1 MRVRLT
7 PRAAS
12 LALAAGLY
20 VGVAAAIGVGP
31 KVSAQDAGADDTAEA
46 SYPTTNNPEVHGE
59 WLVRCSGEDDVASV
73 CEAYRNLFLTD
84 SEQRLLHI
92 AVGHGAEENAAVAI
106 LIAPLG
112 VALAEGMS
120 IRIDGGWPAEFDYV
134 NCTADGCRVR
144 APLDEGMLSAMQSGV
159 EMRVIVAE
167 LSGRRVSIPVSLDG
181 FTAAFEAAE
190 VPATN

>member
-7 PRAAS
+7 PRIVV
-12 LALAAGLY
+12 LALGAGIL
-20 VGVAAAIGVGP
+20 VSLAAAIGIGP
-31 KVSAQDAGADDTAEA
+31 NVSAQDAGADEGTEA
-46 SYPTTNNPEVHGE
+46 SYPTTGNPEVHGE

-73 CEAYRNLFLTD
+73 CEAYRNLFLTE
-84 SEQRLLHI
+84 SEQRLLHV
-92 AVGHGAEENAAVAI
+92 AVGHGAEEDAAVAI

-112 VALAEGMS
+112 VALAEGVS

-134 NCTADGCRVR
+134 SCAADGCRAR
-144 APLDEGMLSAMQSGV
+144 APLDEGMLSAMQSGD

-167 LSGRRVSIPVSLDG
+167 LSGRRISIPVSLDG